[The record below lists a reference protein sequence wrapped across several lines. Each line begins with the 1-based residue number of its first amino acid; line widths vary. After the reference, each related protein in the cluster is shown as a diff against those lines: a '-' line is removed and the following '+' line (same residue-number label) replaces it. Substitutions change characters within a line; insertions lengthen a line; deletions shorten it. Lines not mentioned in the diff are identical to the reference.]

1 MVGHNINKI
10 MKNAEAQQL
19 LTNTDSKL
27 VYNHKMG
34 RSHDWFS
41 IDSKYTEK
49 QIIQYIMEN
58 E

>member
-10 MKNAEAQQL
+10 MKNTEAQQL
-19 LTNTDSKL
+19 LTNTNSKL
-27 VYNHKMG
+27 EYNLKMG
-34 RSHDWFS
+34 RTHDWFS
-41 IDSKYTEK
+41 IGSKYTEN

>member
-1 MVGHNINKI
+1 MVGHNMYKI
-10 MKNAEAQQL
+10 VKKAEAQQL
-19 LTNTDSKL
+19 LTNTNSKL
-27 VYNHKMG
+27 VHNHKMG

-41 IDSKYTEK
+41 IGSKYTEN

>member
-10 MKNAEAQQL
+10 VKTTEAQQL
-19 LTNTDSKL
+19 LTNTNSKL

-41 IDSKYTEK
+41 IGSKYTEN